1 MEKKK
6 IEKTGKCN
14 ALSFSNIHNKSV
26 SHIEHM
32 KIIFKQ
38 IVLLEM
44 SQICW
49 ISYQTLSEIPVTM
62 SKSRCSHQRCSIEKV
77 FLNILQNSK
86 ENTCA
91 TVSFLIKL

>member
-44 SQICW
+44 
-49 ISYQTLSEIPVTM
+49 
-62 SKSRCSHQRCSIEKV
+62 
-77 FLNILQNSK
+77 F
-86 ENTCA
+86 
-91 TVSFLIKL
+91 